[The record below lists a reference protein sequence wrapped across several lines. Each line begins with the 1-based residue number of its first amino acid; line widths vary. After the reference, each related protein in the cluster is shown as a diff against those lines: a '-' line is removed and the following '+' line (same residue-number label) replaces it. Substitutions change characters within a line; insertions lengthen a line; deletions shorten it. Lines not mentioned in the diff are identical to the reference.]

1 MKKINK
7 FGVITRLSTYIG
19 CNNIT
24 TFFFLTPS
32 LLVIN
37 FFESAL
43 NVTKNGSKAEEILEI
58 VGTEKNHHTST
69 VDDSH
74 VLKAEYVLNKAE
86 PSMKDKLGD

>member
-1 MKKINK
+1 M
-7 FGVITRLSTYIG
+7 G

-24 TFFFLTPS
+24 TFLFFLTPS

>member
-1 MKKINK
+1 M
-7 FGVITRLSTYIG
+7 
-19 CNNIT
+19 
-24 TFFFLTPS
+24 
-32 LLVIN
+32 IN

-74 VLKAEYVLNKAE
+74 VLKAEYVSNKAE